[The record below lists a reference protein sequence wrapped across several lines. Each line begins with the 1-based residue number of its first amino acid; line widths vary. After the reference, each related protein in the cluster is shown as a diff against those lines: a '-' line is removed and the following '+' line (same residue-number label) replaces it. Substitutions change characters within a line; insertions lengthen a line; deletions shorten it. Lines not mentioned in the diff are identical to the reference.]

1 MKLNEVTAEY
11 EKILQRSCEGME
23 NAWDDRLR
31 MMNNIVA
38 RIINFQVCDNR
49 CPWLVARVPP
59 VCPAVGT
66 CACIHVYT
74 RYLLL
79 P

>member
-11 EKILQRSCEGME
+11 EKILQKSCEEME

-38 RIINFQVCDNR
+38 RIINFQVKEQKQTVD
-49 CPWLVARVPP
+49 
-59 VCPAVGT
+59 
-66 CACIHVYT
+66 
-74 RYLLL
+74 
-79 P
+79 

>member
-11 EKILQRSCEGME
+11 EKSLQRSCEGME

-38 RIINFQVCDNR
+38 RIINFQVFVKID
-49 CPWLVARVPP
+49 VF
-59 VCPAVGT
+59 G
-66 CACIHVYT
+66 
-74 RYLLL
+74 
-79 P
+79 